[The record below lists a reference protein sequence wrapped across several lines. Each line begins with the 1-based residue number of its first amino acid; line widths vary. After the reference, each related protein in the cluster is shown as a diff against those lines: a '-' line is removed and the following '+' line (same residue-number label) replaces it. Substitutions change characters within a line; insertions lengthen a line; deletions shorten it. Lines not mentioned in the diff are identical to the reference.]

1 MIYRLT
7 NPYADE
13 SAHFANAKVRKKL
26 DICKCLGI
34 NLCGILILQAI
45 FAFF

>member
-13 SAHFANAKVRKKL
+13 SAHFANAKVQKKL
-26 DICKCLGI
+26 NICKRLGI
-34 NLCGILILQAI
+34 NLCGFFILQAI